1 VTTILLAIAF
11 GFGCG
16 VLLSLWVT
24 FKFIKYGLSG
34 IAAIFAGI
42 WVTIGGSAGTF
53 GRILHGFA
61 FSAVIAW
68 HSVFD
73 LKKDNWL
80 DIQFVDNAAL
90 WFARTTLWPNIK
102 ANIEWY
108 PLGIGAFFVWGAR
121 NIGLDVSGMD
131 PGKYPAAAGATP
143 PAVPPATLT

>member
-16 VLLSLWVT
+16 VLLSLWVM

-42 WVTIGGSAGTF
+42 WATIGGSAGTF

-90 WFARTTLWPNIK
+90 WLARTTLWPNIK
-102 ANIEWY
+102 ENIEWY

-131 PGKYPAAAGATP
+131 PAKYPAAAGTTP
-143 PAVPPATLT
+143 PAVPPANLT